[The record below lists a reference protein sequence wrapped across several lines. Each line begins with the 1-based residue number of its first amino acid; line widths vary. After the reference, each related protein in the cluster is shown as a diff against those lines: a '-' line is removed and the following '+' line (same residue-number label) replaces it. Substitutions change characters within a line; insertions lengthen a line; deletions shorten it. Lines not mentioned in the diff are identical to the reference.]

1 MDLDKIFTIILTLV
15 IIIFIS
21 LYSHFSMVN
30 SLNGK
35 IDSIRKNIN
44 ENSIEIHK
52 IKMKLDSLYIYKNIT
67 ATMYHPT
74 KNQCW
79 GDPTML
85 ADGTKI
91 NPYTASKYNYIAV
104 SRDLLKKNGG
114 KLEIDDYV
122 YISVDNGGSLYKIKE
137 KIKYDI
143 NEKDSFKNNKSG
155 VYQIKDKM
163 AWELGGGIPI
173 RNKIDF
179 LESIGT
185 KKYKLNNVTLIKLG
199 KRKVS

>member
-1 MDLDKIFTIILTLV
+1 MSLDKIFTIILTSV

-30 SLNGK
+30 NLNSK
-35 IDSIRKNIN
+35 IDSIKKNIN
-44 ENSIEIHK
+44 ENSIDIHK
-52 IKMKLDSLYIYKNIT
+52 IKNKLDSLYIYKNIT

-74 KNQCW
+74 KDQCW
-79 GDPTML
+79 GDPTIL

-122 YISVDNGGSLYKIKE
+122 YINVNNGGSLYKIKKNRK
-137 KIKYDI
+137 KI
-143 NEKDSFKNNKSG
+143 G
-155 VYQIKDKM
+155 
-163 AWELGGGIPI
+163 
-173 RNKIDF
+173 F
-179 LESIGT
+179 L
-185 KKYKLNNVTLIKLG
+185 YF
-199 KRKVS
+199 